1 MSWDRF
7 DSAVVLLGDDPGT
20 EAQLRLQ
27 ALIRKLAEHLPVI
40 VGLAAGR
47 DFTVSQQ
54 GATGTSRVRVE
65 RLPDTSERAPSRDC
79 GAWLRSLG
87 VARPLL
93 LIANA
98 DMVEPGLRCFSP
110 LRVGIDF
117 GGRDRWLDDP
127 PKPLSEQLDLTLI
140 EPAAGDDVAGA
151 RVPCGSPSDRIVAG
165 DIDAWMEAIAG
176 TARRPADERTCLETL
191 VLYDA
196 HSVHVSTIREHV
208 ESFALHSRHRA
219 WYAHAAYDADCA
231 LDLDAFDAVVIHY
244 SCRICFPHFFSPSY
258 YARLREYAGLK
269 VLFIQDEYD
278 STHNAWKAIEELGI
292 QVVFTCVPERSIP
305 RIYPRERFPHV
316 RFVPTL
322 TGYVPRRLQ
331 AIASPRPLRERSLV
345 IGYRGRSLGFWYGEL
360 AREKVTIAE
369 RMKAICTQR
378 GIPADI
384 EWDERSRVYGDQ
396 WYEFLSN
403 CRATLGTESGANLF
417 DWDGSRKEAVM
428 AELARN
434 PHVSFEEIYERHLR
448 PHDHVIQMNQV
459 SPRIFEAIAVRTAL
473 VLFEGEYS
481 GVIQPDRHYIPLK
494 KDFSNIDEVLERLRD
509 DAELLAMTQRAYDE
523 VVASGRYDY
532 ASFVR
537 QFDLMLESELGCG
550 VGRRLVGTLTGPARH
565 QQSVVTDGSEPS
577 WPTFAAVA
585 GPRPMQ
591 LPAFEPIFLTEAP
604 RWFLS
609 LRLLARRIVPRPI
622 RQRLKPP
629 IRSLVVRTQAFV
641 RRIRGR

>member
-1 MSWDRF
+1 
-7 DSAVVLLGDDPGT
+7 L
-20 EAQLRLQ
+20 
-27 ALIRKLAEHLPVI
+27 
-40 VGLAAGR
+40 
-47 DFTVSQQ
+47 
-54 GATGTSRVRVE
+54 
-65 RLPDTSERAPSRDC
+65 
-79 GAWLRSLG
+79 
-87 VARPLL
+87 ARPLL
-93 LIANA
+93 LIASA
-98 DMVEPGLRCFSP
+98 DMVKPALRCFAP
-110 LRVGIDF
+110 LRVGVDF
-117 GGRDRWLDDP
+117 GGRDHRPDDP
-127 PKPLSEQLDLTLI
+127 PKPFSEQLDLMLMDQ
-140 EPAAGDDVAGA
+140 AACDDLDGA
-151 RVPCGSPSDRIVAG
+151 RGRRGPPSDRVVAG
-165 DIDAWMEAIAG
+165 DIDAWMAAIAG
-176 TARRPADERTCLETL
+176 TTRRPADERTRLETL

-219 WYAHAAYDADCA
+219 WYAHAAYDADCT
-231 LDLDAFDAVVIHY
+231 LDLTAFDAVVIHY

-258 YARLREYAGLK
+258 YARLRGYAGLK

-292 QVVFTCVPERSIP
+292 QVVFTCVPERHVTK
-305 RIYPRERFPHV
+305 IYPRERFPSV

-322 TGYVPRRLQ
+322 TGYVPRRLR
-331 AIASPRPLRERSLV
+331 AIAATKPLRERSCV

-369 RMKAICTQR
+369 RMKAICAQR

-396 WYEFLSN
+396 WYEFLGS

-434 PHVSFEEIYERHLR
+434 PRVSFEEVYERHLR
-448 PHDHVIQMNQV
+448 PHDHVIRMNQV
-459 SPRIFEAIAVRTAL
+459 SPRIFEAIAMRTAL

-481 GVIQPDRHYIPLK
+481 GVVQPDRHFIALK
-494 KDFSNIDEVLERLRD
+494 KDFSNVDEVLERLCD

-532 ASFVR
+532 AAFVR

-550 VGRRLVGTLTGPARH
+550 VGRRLVGTFIGPAQR
-565 QQSVVTDGSEPS
+565 QQSVVTDESESS
-577 WPTFAAVA
+577 WPIFAAVA

-609 LRLLARRIVPRPI
+609 LRLLTRRIVPRPI

-629 IRSLVVRTQAFV
+629 VRSLVVRMQAFV